1 MNNNYKPA
9 ILVLEDGTTFKGKSF
24 GCDAEVFGEI
34 VFNTSMSGYQEILTD
49 PSYTEQMVT
58 FTYPLIG
65 NYGINKQDVESKQ
78 IAAKAMIVREYV
90 DNYSNYR
97 ANMSLREYLLE
108 NKIVGICGID
118 TRAVTRHIR
127 IKGAMRA
134 IISTEDFEISSL
146 LKKLE
151 KYPGLVGRN
160 LVYDVSCKESY
171 VWNKTTVETRLIASL
186 QTSKEICDKQKIVV
200 MDFGAKLN
208 ILRNLE
214 QMGYEVIV
222 VPADT
227 KADAI
232 LAINPDGIMLSNG
245 PGDPSA
251 LTEIVAEIKKLIGKK
266 PIFGICL
273 GHQLIALALGA
284 KTYKLKFGH
293 RGGNHPVK
301 DLQTGKVE
309 ITSQNHG
316 FCVDEK
322 TLNKNEVEITH
333 INLYDGTLEGI
344 KHKTLPLFTVQYH
357 PEACPGPNDSNYL
370 FTKFKEMIENV

>member
-1 MNNNYKPA
+1 MNNNFEKYKPA
-9 ILVLEDGTTFKGKSF
+9 ILVLEDGTVFKGKSF
-24 GCDAEVFGEI
+24 GANGEVFGEI
-34 VFNTSMSGYQEILTD
+34 VFNTSMSGYQEIITD
-49 PSYTEQMVT
+49 PSYTEQLVT

-65 NYGINKQDVESKQ
+65 NYGINSQDVESKQ
-78 IAAKAMIVREYV
+78 ISAKAMIVREYV
-90 DNYSNYR
+90 DNYSNWR
-97 ANMSLREYLLE
+97 ADKSLREYLIQ
-108 NKIVGICGID
+108 NNIVGICGVD

-134 IISTEDFEISSL
+134 IISTENFDVADLIA
-146 LKKLE
+146 KLE

-160 LVYDVSCKESY
+160 LVYDVSCKTSY
-171 VWNKTTVETRLIASL
+171 AWNKTVEKAFIG
-186 QTSKEICDKQKIVV
+186 KIVV
-200 MDFGAKLN
+200 MDFGVKLN
-208 ILRNLE
+208 ILRSLE
-214 QMGYEVIV
+214 QMRYEVIV
-222 VPADT
+222 VPANIT
-227 KADAI
+227 AEEI

-251 LTEIVAEIKKLIGKK
+251 LTDIVSEIKKLIGKK

-273 GHQLIALALGA
+273 GHQLIGLALGA

-322 TLNKNEVEITH
+322 TLDKNEIEITH

-344 KHKTLPLFTVQYH
+344 KHKKHPLFTVQYH
-357 PEACPGPNDSNYL
+357 PEACPGPNDSSYL
-370 FTKFKEMIENV
+370 FTRFKEMIENV

>member
-1 MNNNYKPA
+1 MINNYKSA
-9 ILVLEDGTTFKGKSF
+9 ILLLEDGTVFKGKSF
-24 GCDAEVFGEI
+24 GADGEVFGEI

-65 NYGINKQDVESKQ
+65 NYGVNKQDVESNR
-78 IAAKAMIVREYV
+78 IAATAMIVRDYV

-97 ANMSLREYLLE
+97 ADMSLREYLLE

-134 IISTEDFEISSL
+134 IISTESFDVDDL
-146 LKKLE
+146 MQKLQ

-160 LVYDVSCKESY
+160 LVYDVSCKAKF
-171 VWNKTTVETRLIASL
+171 VWDKDSAVAS
-186 QTSKEICDKQKIVV
+186 KGKIVV
-200 MDFGAKLN
+200 MDFGVKLN
-208 ILRNLE
+208 ILRMLAKR
-214 QMGYEVIV
+214 GYEVIV
-222 VPADT
+222 VPANT
-227 KADAI
+227 KADDI

-245 PGDPSA
+245 PGDPGA
-251 LTEIVAEIKKLIGKK
+251 LLEIVAEIRKLIGKK

-273 GHQLIALALGA
+273 GHQLIGLALGG

-301 DLQTGKVE
+301 DLETGKVE

-316 FCVDEK
+316 FCVDDN
-322 TLNKNEVEITH
+322 TLNKEEIEITH
-333 INLYDGTLEGI
+333 MNLYDGTLEGI
-344 KHKTLPLFTVQYH
+344 KHKKYPLFTVQYH
-357 PEACPGPNDSNYL
+357 PEACPGPNDASYL
-370 FTKFKEMIENV
+370 FERFENMIKNF